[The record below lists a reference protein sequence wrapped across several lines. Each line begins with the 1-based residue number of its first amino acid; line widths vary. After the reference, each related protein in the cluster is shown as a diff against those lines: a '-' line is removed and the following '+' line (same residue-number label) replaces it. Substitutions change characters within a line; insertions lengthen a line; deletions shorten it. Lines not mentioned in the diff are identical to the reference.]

1 MQRSLISRAV
11 LAMCALLAAAS
22 VGQAAGAANAAKAQ
36 AASPA
41 AAAAADKAGTSLA
54 PTQLPRTAA
63 PSHYAVSLVPDA
75 ANHTF
80 EASVTITLEIRQ
92 PTNMLTLNAADLS
105 FARAAISAASSNG
118 TEQPALAASRIDV
131 DAAAQTASIHFLRQL
146 APGQYQLK
154 LDYSGIIGTQANGLF
169 ALDYQN
175 GGVDKR
181 ALYTQFE
188 NSDARRMIPS
198 WDEPAYKATF
208 ALEVTLP
215 AGQMAVSNMP
225 VAETAVLADGR
236 RKIRFGITPK
246 MSTYLLFLAAGE
258 FERTSVTEGGTELGV
273 VTQRGALGQAR
284 FALDSSRAVLRE
296 FNDYF
301 GLPYPLPKLDN
312 VAAPGRN
319 QFFSAMENWGAIFT
333 FENAMLLDPDSSTQ
347 SDREQIFLT
356 AAHEV
361 AHQWFG
367 DLVTMR
373 WWDDLWLNE
382 GFASWME
389 TRTAT
394 RLHPEWRVELSAVAN
409 RESAM
414 ELDALA
420 TTHPVIQPIATV
432 EQANQ
437 AFDSITYQK
446 GEAVIRMLEQ
456 HVGADA
462 WRAGVRAYIARHA
475 YGSTVSDDLW
485 RAIERST
492 GQPVMGIA
500 RDFTLQSG
508 VPLLRVGEATCKDGR
523 TSIALT
529 QTEFSKDQ
537 PNRKPLTWRVPVQA
551 QTVGGA
557 RVSALVSG
565 GRATLVLPGCGPV
578 LLNAGQSGYYR
589 TQYAPRDL
597 TALAASF
604 DKLDTIDQLGLLADS
619 WALGQAGRQPLAG
632 FLDLANTAPAGAAPQ
647 VWGKVAAVYR
657 ELHRSYHGNAA
668 QQARFDRYARARL
681 APQLARMGW
690 RAGSDDSGPQAN
702 LRADLIAALSTVN
715 DADVIAEARRR
726 FGTLSDSS
734 TREDGEADN
743 PALPGALRR
752 VILSVVAEHADG
764 AQWDQLHAL
773 AQTEKSAMVK
783 SDLYELLGAA
793 NDPAL
798 AQRALVLALSG
809 EPGATDSAGIISRVA
824 LKHPDLA
831 FKFALEHKAEVEQ
844 LVDAASLSRYF
855 PQLASQSADGGTI
868 GALQA
873 YSWKFL
879 EPEARG
885 EVQSA
890 IAAIR
895 FRIAARQRALPE
907 VDAWLAAHGQ

>member
-1 MQRSLISRAV
+1 MQRSLRSLTRRAI
-11 LAMCALLAAAS
+11 LALATAAVS
-22 VGQAAGAANAAKAQ
+22 LQANADAGAGKGQAAPGAPAPVQATAA
-36 AASPA
+36 
-41 AAAAADKAGTSLA
+41 T
-54 PTQLPRTAA
+54 PTQLPRTAV

-75 ANHTF
+75 AHHSF
-80 EASVTITLEIRQ
+80 EASVTIALEIRQ
-92 PTNMLTLNAADLS
+92 PTNILTLNAADLAFS
-105 FARAAISAASSNG
+105 AAAISAGPDQA
-118 TEQPALAASRIDV
+118 PLAASRIEV
-131 DAAAQTASIHFLRQL
+131 DAAAQTASLHFLHPL
-146 APGQYQLK
+146 LPGQYQLK
-154 LDYSGIIGTQANGLF
+154 LDYSGIIGTQAAGLF
-169 ALDYQN
+169 ALDYDN
-175 GGVDKR
+175 EGEKR

-188 NSDARRMIPS
+188 NSEARRMIPS

-225 VAETAVLADGR
+225 VADTATLPDGR
-236 RKIRFGITPK
+236 RKVRFATTPK

-258 FERTSVTEGGTELGV
+258 FERASATEGGTELGV
-273 VTQRGALGQAR
+273 VTQRGAIGQAR

-347 SDREQIFLT
+347 ADREQIFLT

-394 RLHPEWRVELSAVAN
+394 RLHPEWRVELSTVAS

-420 TTHPVIQPIATV
+420 TTHPVVQPIATV

-462 WRAGVRAYIARHA
+462 WRAGVRAYIGRNA

-485 RAIERST
+485 RAIERAA
-492 GQPVMGIA
+492 GQPVMAIA
-500 RDFTLQSG
+500 HDFTLQPG
-508 VPLLRVGEATCKDGR
+508 VPLIRAGEAVCKDGR
-523 TSIALT
+523 TTVTLT
-529 QTEFSKDQ
+529 QEEFSKDQ
-537 PNRKPLTWRVPVQA
+537 PNRKPLAWRVPVLA
-551 QTVGGA
+551 QTVGGT
-557 RVSALVSG
+557 RVATLVSG
-565 GRATLVLPGCGPV
+565 GRATMVLPGCGPV

-589 TQYAPRDL
+589 AQYAPRDL
-597 TALAASF
+597 AALAASF
-604 DKLDTIDQLGLLADS
+604 GRLDTIDQLGLLADS

-632 FLDLANTAPAGAAPQ
+632 LLDLADTAPASAAPQ
-647 VWGKVAAVYR
+647 VWGKIAAVYR
-657 ELHRSYHGNAA
+657 ELHRYYQGKLE
-668 QQARFDRYARARL
+668 QQTRFDRYARARL
-681 APQLARMGW
+681 APQLARVGW
-690 RAGSDDSGPQAN
+690 RVPDDEPGPQAN
-702 LRADLIAALSTVN
+702 LRAELIAALSTVN
-715 DADVIAEARRR
+715 DAEVIAEARRR
-726 FGTLSDSS
+726 YATLLRAKARDE
-734 TREDGEADN
+734 EDD
-743 PALPGALRR
+743 PALPGTLRR
-752 VILSVVAEHADG
+752 VIVTVVAEHADG
-764 AQWDQLHAL
+764 ATWDQLHAL
-773 AQTEKSAMVK
+773 AKSEKSAMAK

-793 NDPAL
+793 DDPAL
-798 AQRALVLALSG
+798 AQRALALALSG
-809 EPGATDSAGIISRVA
+809 EPGATDSAGIIARVS
-824 LKHPDLA
+824 LKHPELA
-831 FKFALEHKAEVEQ
+831 FNFALEHKAEVEQ
-844 LVDAASLSRYF
+844 LVDATSQSRYF
-855 PQLASQSADGGTI
+855 PQLAAQSADGGTI
-868 GALQA
+868 GALQL
-873 YSWKFL
+873 YSWKYL

-885 EVQSA
+885 EVQAA

-895 FRIAARQRALPE
+895 FRIGTRQRSLPE
-907 VDAWLAAHGQ
+907 TDAWLAAHGQ

>member
-1 MQRSLISRAV
+1 MQRSLRGLRSLTKGAI
-11 LAMCALLAAAS
+11 LALATAALSNHANAGNGE
-22 VGQAAGAANAAKAQ
+22 GQAAAQ
-36 AASPA
+36 AQATVA
-41 AAAAADKAGTSLA
+41 T
-54 PTQLPRTAA
+54 PTQLPRTAL
-63 PSHYAVSLVPDA
+63 PSHYAVSLIPDP
-75 ANHTF
+75 ANHSF
-80 EASVTITLEIRQ
+80 EASVTIALELRQ
-92 PTNMLTLNAADLS
+92 PTNILTLNAADLAFS
-105 FARAAISAASSNG
+105 GAAISAG
-118 TEQPALAASRIDV
+118 EGQPPQAASRIEV
-131 DAAAQTASIHFLRQL
+131 DAAAQTASLHFLHPL
-146 APGQYQLK
+146 LPGQYQLQ
-154 LDYSGIIGTQANGLF
+154 LDYSGIIGTQAAGLF
-169 ALDYQN
+169 ALDYRDDD
-175 GGVDKR
+175 GAEKR

-188 NSDARRMIPS
+188 NSEARRMIPS

-215 AGQMAVSNMP
+215 ASQMAVSNMP
-225 VAETAVLADGR
+225 VAVTSALPDGR
-236 RKIRFGITPK
+236 RKVRFATTPK

-258 FERTSVTEGGTELGV
+258 FDRATVTEGGTELGV
-273 VTQRGALGQAR
+273 VTQRGAIGQAR

-333 FENAMLLDPDSSTQ
+333 FENAMLLDPENSTQ
-347 SDREQIFLT
+347 ADREQIFLT

-394 RLHPEWRVELSAVAN
+394 RLHPEWRVELATVAN

-420 TTHPVIQPIATV
+420 TTHPVVQPIATV

-456 HVGADA
+456 QVGADA
-462 WRAGVRAYIARHA
+462 WRAGVRAYIGRYA

-485 RAIERST
+485 RAIERAA
-492 GQPVMGIA
+492 GQPVTAIA
-500 RDFTLQSG
+500 HDFTLQPG
-508 VPLLRVGEATCKDGR
+508 VPLIRAGAATCKDGR
-523 TSIALT
+523 TTVTLT
-529 QTEFSKDQ
+529 QEEFSKDQ
-537 PNRKPLTWRVPVQA
+537 PNRKPLAWRVPVLA
-551 QTVGGA
+551 QTVGGT
-557 RVSALVSG
+557 RVAALVSG
-565 GRATLVLPGCGPV
+565 GRATMVLPGCAPV

-589 TQYAPRDL
+589 AQYAPRDL
-597 TALAASF
+597 AALAASF
-604 DKLDTIDQLGLLADS
+604 GRLDTIDQLGLLADS

-632 FLDLANTAPAGAAPQ
+632 FLDLADTAPADAAPQ
-647 VWGKVAAVYR
+647 VWGKIAAVYR
-657 ELHRSYHGNAA
+657 ELHRYYQGNAA
-668 QQARFDRYARARL
+668 QQTRFDRYVRARL
-681 APQLARMGW
+681 APQLARVGW
-690 RAGSDDSGPQAN
+690 RVPDDEPGPQAN

-715 DADVIAEARRR
+715 DAEVIAEARRR
-726 FGTLSDSS
+726 FATLLHAQARD
-734 TREDGEADN
+734 EDDAP

-752 VILSVVAEHADG
+752 AIVSVVAEHADG
-764 AQWDQLHAL
+764 ATWDQLHAL
-773 AQTEKSAMVK
+773 AKGEKSAMLK
-783 SDLYELLGAA
+783 SDLYDLLGAA
-793 NDPAL
+793 DDTAL
-798 AQRALVLALSG
+798 AQRALALALSG
-809 EPGATDSAGIISRVA
+809 EPGATDSAGIIARVA
-824 LKHPDLA
+824 LKHPELA
-831 FKFALEHKAEVEQ
+831 FEFALEHQAEVEQ
-844 LVDAASLSRYF
+844 LVDATSQSRYF
-855 PQLASQSADGGTI
+855 PQLAAQSADGGTI
-868 GALQA
+868 GALQL

-885 EVQSA
+885 DVQAA

-895 FRIAARQRALPE
+895 FRIGARQRALPE